1 MVTSPTALPTMAKSF
16 WPLSLYKRLAL
27 SVSIAFAL
35 VFYLMYQWSA
45 ALAQHTSVQAEQR
58 LHIELAQHLADD
70 NPLLQ
75 DGVYDKSALEN
86 LFHTLML
93 LGPAFEFYYLDSKGA
108 ILTYSAKPEKI
119 KRKDVNLAPIQTF
132 IESPTRLPIF
142 GDDPRHA
149 TREKIFSVAPI
160 FQGDALQGYLYVIIG
175 GEIYDS
181 VFSHAKQSQLLVS
194 KVLWAGASLTLLLIM
209 LLLLFRYF
217 TSPIR
222 SLVQDMKTI
231 RAHRFKLDAIDTKRW
246 QSGSHNEVEQLGSAF
261 VDMVKQINQQIEQ
274 LDHNDRS
281 RRELLAH
288 LSHDL
293 RTPLAAMQ
301 GYIEILS
308 IQNDSLSEE
317 ERAQHIETI
326 TRNASQLKLLIDQIF
341 ELAHLEDGQV
351 QINVESFVIGELVHD
366 IMAKFSLTAQKKN
379 IALKIRPQNLQKI
392 VHSDIAKLERI
403 LSNLIDNALRHT
415 NENGT
420 IILEIIHKNDFLA
433 ITVTDNGSGINAK
446 ELAYIFDA
454 RFRASNALGKNN
466 QHAGLGLA
474 ICKRLCQLLN
484 GELTVESELGNGCK
498 FSLQIRAGLR

>member
-1 MVTSPTALPTMAKSF
+1 MVTSTAVLPIKANTL
-16 WPLSLYKRLAL
+16 WQLSLYKLLAL
-27 SVSIAFAL
+27 SVSVAFTI
-35 VFYLMYQWSA
+35 VFYLIYQWST
-45 ALAQHTSVQAEQR
+45 ALAQHSSVQAEQR

-75 DGVYDKSALEN
+75 DGVYDKKVLEN

-93 LGPAFEFYYLDSKGA
+93 LGPAFEFYYLDSNGS

-119 KRKDVNLAPIQTF
+119 KRKYVNLAPIQSF
-132 IESPTRLPIF
+132 IDSPTRLPIF
-142 GDDPRHA
+142 GDDPRHP
-149 TREKIFSVAPI
+149 TRKKIFSVAPI
-160 FQGDALQGYLYVIIG
+160 FQGDVLQGYLYVIIG

-181 VFSHAKQSQLLVS
+181 IFSNAKQNQLFFN
-194 KVLWAGASLTLLLIM
+194 KVLWVGASLALLLIM

-217 TSPIR
+217 TLPIR
-222 SLVQDMKTI
+222 SLAHDMKTI
-231 RAHRFKLDAIDTKRW
+231 RSHGFKLDAIDTRRW

-261 VDMVKQINQQIEQ
+261 VDMVKQINQQLEQ

-308 IQNDSLSEE
+308 IKNDTLSKQK
-317 ERAQHIETI
+317 RIQHIETVM
-326 TRNASQLKLLIDQIF
+326 RNASQLKLLIDQIF
-341 ELAHLEDGQV
+341 ELAHLDDGQV
-351 QINVESFVIGELVHD
+351 QVNVESFVIGELVHD
-366 IMAKFSLTAQKKN
+366 IIAKFSLSAQKKN
-379 IALKIRPQNLQKI
+379 IALTLMPQNLQQI

-415 NENGT
+415 PENGT
-420 IILEIIHKNDFLA
+420 IVLEITHKNDFLA
-433 ITVTDNGSGINAK
+433 ITVTDSGSGINAK

-466 QHAGLGLA
+466 KHAGLGLA

-484 GELTVESELGNGCK
+484 GELTVESDLGNGCK
-498 FSLQIRAGLR
+498 FSLQIRACLR